1 MFMKNNVESKEST
14 SEYLRIQERDDSSV
28 QSAAI
33 LLFSHNAAGCHGSK
47 KGSSQQII
55 FAVYTYFIYAF
66 PF

>member
-1 MFMKNNVESKEST
+1 MFIKNNVESQEST
-14 SEYLRIQERDDSSV
+14 SEYLRIQERMTV

-47 KGSSQQII
+47 KGSGQQII